1 MLILLDTREQTPWK
15 FNCPT
20 GVVGLPTGDY
30 SLPGFEATICIERK
44 TINDLVQTLIHDWQ
58 RFSRQ
63 LRRMAA
69 MDISYI
75 VCDCPLSR
83 LINKEYVSET
93 LPQCVRG
100 KINHIAVEY
109 GVNTLFLDT
118 PEIAAAWTENLFQQY
133 LDSRG
138 IK

>member
-1 MLILLDTREQTPWK
+1 MKISIDSAEQTPWK
-15 FNCPT
+15 FACETEVDN
-20 GVVGLPTGDY
+20 LPTGDY
-30 SLPGFEATICIERK
+30 SIRAFYSTLCVERK
-44 TINDLVQTLIHDWQ
+44 TINDLVNTLIHDWQ

-69 MDISYI
+69 MDIAYI
-75 VCDCPLSR
+75 VCDAPLSR
-83 LINKEYVSET
+83 LLNKEYVSNT

-100 KINHIAVEY
+100 KINHILVEY
-109 GVNTLFLDT
+109 GVHTVFLDS

-133 LDSRG
+133 LDSKG